1 MEIGFYFAVKENII
15 RFEIHDDIFKRKA
28 KSLSSFLLRFGH
40 FRLPA
45 EKAHSFPEWLSLI
58 SPHKERR
65 FGRGTFYRSY
75 DA

>member
-28 KSLSSFLLRFGH
+28 KSLSSFLLSFGH
-40 FRLPA
+40 FRFPA
-45 EKAHSFPEWLSLI
+45 EEEHSFSEWLSLI
-58 SPHKERR
+58 NLHKGRR

-75 DA
+75 GV